1 MNATLSAPTDS
12 TTNVNG
18 SAPSTTPQADTT
30 PAPAKAP
37 RKAKAP
43 APAQET
49 AKLSLIQQLRLA
61 AGATVPSVKPSTQFD
76 RVTSFAK
83 AVGLPCA
90 SLLAFRDRILSL
102 AAVTSK
108 CRDSANGSRASV
120 SLNIVDAIGRVKLA
134 SGDVKAQKEVIADLK
149 RQWNQASRILA
160 ALECEADG
168 TIVLS

>member
-1 MNATLSAPTDS
+1 MNATIETHAA
-12 TTNVNG
+12 VNG
-18 SAPSTTPQADTT
+18 SAPSNV
-30 PAPAKAP
+30 PAPEVKSKALRN
-37 RKAKAP
+37 RKP
-43 APAQET
+43 ASEVKPLT
-49 AKLSLIQQLRLA
+49 LIQQLRLA
-61 AGATVPSVKPSTQFD
+61 AGTTVPSVKPSTQFD

>member
-1 MNATLSAPTDS
+1 MNATATIEP
-12 TTNVNG
+12 TNVNG
-18 SAPSTTPQADTT
+18 SAPSNV
-30 PAPAKAP
+30 PAPEVKPKAP

-43 APAQET
+43 VPAHET
-49 AKLSLIQQLRLA
+49 AKALSLIGQLRIA
-61 AGATVPSVKPSTQFD
+61 AGDTVPSVKPSTQFD